1 MDMTIQEMINR
12 KQELGYSNE
21 QISAL
26 SGVPLG
32 TVIKIFC
39 GVTKNPR
46 STTIR
51 ALEKVLAPS
60 RPSFSYEYPDDRL
73 EYDASSN
80 SILKESV
87 RYEAAAL
94 RNDHKYTIDDY
105 YALPDDQRAELI
117 DGIFYD
123 MSSPRVIHQLII
135 GELYLQ
141 LKQCEKKHKGAC
153 RVLLSPCD
161 VQLDCD
167 QYTML
172 QPDLLV
178 ICDKNKIKERV
189 CYGAPD
195 LAIEVL
201 SPSSRS
207 RDCVLK
213 LNKYMNAGVQEYW
226 IVDPEYLKIIVYRL
240 DEEKQFRVYSFH
252 DTVPVGISDG
262 SCSIDFQDV
271 FDEIQDLL

>member
-1 MDMTIQEMINR
+1 MDMTIQEMISR

-51 ALEKVLAPS
+51 ALEKVLVPT

-80 SILKESV
+80 SVVKENV

-94 RNDHKYTIDDY
+94 RNDRKYTIDDY

-123 MSSPRVIHQLII
+123 KSSPRVIHQL
-135 GELYLQ
+135 
-141 LKQCEKKHKGAC
+141 
-153 RVLLSPCD
+153 
-161 VQLDCD
+161 
-167 QYTML
+167 
-172 QPDLLV
+172 
-178 ICDKNKIKERV
+178 IKERV

-213 LNKYMNAGVQEYW
+213 LNKYMNAGVLEYW

-240 DEEKQFRVYSFH
+240 DEENHFRVYSFL

-262 SCSIDFQDV
+262 SCSVDFQDV

>member
-21 QISAL
+21 QISTL

-51 ALEKVLAPS
+51 ALEKVLVPT

-80 SILKESV
+80 SVVKESV

-94 RNDHKYTIDDY
+94 RNDRKYTIDDY

-123 MSSPRVIHQLII
+123 KSSPRIIHQLII

-141 LKQCEKKHKGAC
+141 LKQCEKKHKGTS
-153 RVLLSPCD
+153 LLWC
-161 VQLDCD
+161 
-167 QYTML
+167 
-172 QPDLLV
+172 
-178 ICDKNKIKERV
+178 
-189 CYGAPD
+189 A
-195 LAIEVL
+195 
-201 SPSSRS
+201 
-207 RDCVLK
+207 
-213 LNKYMNAGVQEYW
+213 
-226 IVDPEYLKIIVYRL
+226 
-240 DEEKQFRVYSFH
+240 
-252 DTVPVGISDG
+252 
-262 SCSIDFQDV
+262 
-271 FDEIQDLL
+271 

>member
-1 MDMTIQEMINR
+1 MTIQEMIDR
-12 KQELGYSNE
+12 KKELGYSNE

-46 STTIR
+46 NATIR
-51 ALEKVLAPS
+51 ALEKALAPR
-60 RPSFSYEYPDDRL
+60 RPSFTYEFPEDHPEWADSR
-73 EYDASSN
+73 SSMVRE
-80 SILKESV
+80 SIH
-87 RYEAAAL
+87 YEAAAL

-117 DGIFYD
+117 DGVFYD
-123 MSSPRVIHQLII
+123 MVSPRVIHQIII
-135 GELYLQ
+135 GELFMQ

-178 ICDKNKIKERV
+178 VCDWSKVKERV

-195 LAIEVL
+195 LVIEVL

-226 IVDPEYLKIIVYRL
+226 IIDPEYLKVIVYRL
-240 DEEKQFRVYSFH
+240 DEENHFRVYTFE
-252 DTVPVGISDG
+252 DKVPIGISDG
-262 SCSIDFQDV
+262 ECSVDFQEV
-271 FDEIQDLL
+271 FDGIKDLL